1 MISKKRRELTMY
13 LLENLV
19 HKYDSVLTL
28 SKMLGLPVT
37 TIHSWRRRGNI
48 SDAGLKLIASNEK
61 TKDIYELPE
70 YDDIRNRQWY

>member
-1 MISKKRRELTMY
+1 MVSKKRRELTMK

-19 HKYDSVLTL
+19 YKYDSVLTL

-48 SDAGLKLIASNEK
+48 SDTGLELIASNEK
-61 TKDIYELPE
+61 TKAIYELPE
-70 YDDIRNRQWY
+70 YEDIRSASWY